1 VVRLPGVGPVL
12 GGWEVDP
19 LWATVYEASVN
30 HPWFGAPLW
39 RLGFGSDQRL
49 LHEAVGSLTG
59 LPAGSRVLDVPSGG
73 GIGLRG
79 LREGQGVDYVAA
91 DISPAMLDR
100 VRRAAERLGV
110 SDQVT
115 TRETDVADLPDD
127 DASYDVVLSLTGIH
141 CFPEPREAVGEMTRV
156 LRPGGEL
163 VGSAFLTDTGLRYE
177 AGRRVGRATGIL
189 GPMCSRSELHGW
201 LRAGGMRRVTV
212 RTSGALVYFR
222 ATKG

>member
-1 VVRLPGVGPVL
+1 MRLPVVGQVL
-12 GGWEVDP
+12 GGWETDP

-30 HPWFGAPLW
+30 HPTLGAPLW
-39 RLGFGSDQRL
+39 QVGFGSDQRL
-49 LHEAVGSLTG
+49 LHETVGSLSS

-73 GIGLRG
+73 GIALRG
-79 LREGQGVDYVAA
+79 IRPGQGLDYVAA

-100 VRRAAERLGV
+100 ARRAADRLGV
-110 SDQVT
+110 TDQVT
-115 TRETDVADLPDD
+115 FRKTDVADLADD
-127 DASYDVVLSLTGIH
+127 DASYDRVVTLTGLH
-141 CFPEPREAVGEMTRV
+141 CFPAPREAVGEMTRV

-163 VGSAFLTDTGLRYE
+163 VGSAFLTDTGWRYE
-177 AGRRVGRATGIL
+177 AGRRVGRASGIL

-201 LRAGGMRRVTV
+201 LRAGGMRRVVV